1 MSDETSALE
10 RRRFLCVMGAAGAA
24 GAVGSVAGCGDS
36 SAQPSGTFVVGTVAE
51 LTVGTWKRLADKKLV
66 VGRDAAGYYAFS
78 IICPHEGFDVDFEGS
93 SCPASPLSSTSTTGN
108 LVCCSGHGGTF
119 NPQGIVTRGPPT
131 ANLAHFQV
139 LVSGGNVSVNTGVT
153 VAVSARTPAA

>member
-10 RRRFLCVMGAAGAA
+10 RRKFLCVMGAAGAA
-24 GAVGSVAGCGDS
+24 GAVGSVAGCGT

-51 LTVGTWKRLADKKLV
+51 LTVGTWKRLADKKLI
-66 VGRDAAGYYAFS
+66 VGRDAAGFYAFS

-93 SCPASPLSSTSTTGN
+93 TCPASPLASTSTTGN

-119 NPQGIVTRGPPT
+119 NPQGVVTRGPPT
-131 ANLAHFQV
+131 SNLAHFQV
-139 LVSGGNVSVNTGVT
+139 LVTGGNVSVNTGVS
-153 VAVSARTPAA
+153 VALTARTPAA